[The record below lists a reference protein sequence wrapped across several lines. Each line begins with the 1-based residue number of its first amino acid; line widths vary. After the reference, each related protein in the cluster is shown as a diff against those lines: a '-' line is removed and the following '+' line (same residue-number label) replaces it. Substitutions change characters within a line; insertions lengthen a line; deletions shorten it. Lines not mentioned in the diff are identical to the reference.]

1 MTHAVRAPA
10 RRSAPPV
17 AREAPAGPGTEL
29 SPVLEALA
37 RSARSRS
44 EALLSE
50 AREAASTELSEA
62 RAESARILR
71 QARAEGEESA
81 SRSAAILSARTRR
94 QAHEEVLAARRV
106 VLETLR
112 RRAAAA
118 VQEKVATAGGGVLVG
133 ALQALVNVR
142 VGLAPPEGP
151 GPRPG
156 SVGAITAR
164 TANRRAST
172 SVEDIVEL
180 VLNGLASE
188 VESLWA

>member
-1 MTHAVRAPA
+1 MTPAVRTPA
-10 RRSAPPV
+10 RRSAPP
-17 AREAPAGPGTEL
+17 ATSEAPAGPGTDL

-112 RRAAAA
+112 RRAAEA
-118 VQEKVATAGGGVLVG
+118 VEEKVATAGGEALVET
-133 ALQALVNVR
+133 LQAVVNAR
-142 VGLAPPEGP
+142 VGLAPPRGP
-151 GPRPG
+151 ATRPG

-172 SVEDIVEL
+172 SLEDVVDL

-188 VESLWA
+188 IESLWA